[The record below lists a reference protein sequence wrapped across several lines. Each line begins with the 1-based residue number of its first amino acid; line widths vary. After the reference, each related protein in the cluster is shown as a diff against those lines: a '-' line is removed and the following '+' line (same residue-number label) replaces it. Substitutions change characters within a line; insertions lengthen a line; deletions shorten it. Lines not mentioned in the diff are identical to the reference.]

1 MNIERAQPMLLLL
14 GGLLLVATGCQVPLT
29 DSGQYLACTPDL
41 ECREGYECRLVDEQY
56 ACVPSDSNVGTEL
69 DAGGMDTE
77 DTTTDVSEDGST
89 DDVTEED
96 TNGGDTLSCPQDCDA
111 DGLVCNDATGE
122 CVACVVDGDCGD
134 AVCFESPNGAAEN
147 ACVECRSDEQ
157 CGAESFCDL
166 GNEPAEA
173 KCVPKDAKWF
183 LERLAQ
189 EYRRTACEATFSDEC
204 APTLTTFFV
213 ANRAPSKSEC
223 LEYGVDYFTEQ
234 SDLYVEMSR
243 AANSGKYEP
252 SWFDLDVAEQCLTDI
267 AAELGEATCTSTFD
281 NLPEA
286 CKSAIRGTVDSGPC
300 FNQFMCPEG
309 GYCDL
314 ATDSVCGGTCKPA
327 AFPEE
332 GQACSVDDPCDP
344 TKDLVCVRYDNTREC
359 VEKHSQATDES
370 CAGAA
375 GAQACGPG
383 LICQRFGQPL
393 ELECKEYHLVGPDE
407 SCSSDLDL
415 CEPGLS
421 CAGASGDP
429 ICVPIPTS
437 GDACDA
443 MIECGLGSYCNGTD
457 CVAELGLNEIC
468 SGGGL
473 CEPGLVCSSSGRC
486 VQQDDLDP
494 PC

>member
-1 MNIERAQPMLLLL
+1 MLLLL

-77 DTTTDVSEDGST
+77 DTTTDVSDDGST
-89 DDVTEED
+89 EDVTDED
-96 TNGGDTLSCPQDCDA
+96 TNQGDASPCSQDCDA
-111 DGLVCNDATGE
+111 QGLVCDDSTGK
-122 CVACVVDGDCGD
+122 CVACLVDRDCGD
-134 AVCFESPNGAAEN
+134 GVCFESPNGAADN

-157 CGAESFCDL
+157 CGSESFCDL
-166 GNEPAEA
+166 GQAQ
-173 KCVPKDAKWF
+173 CVPKDAKWF
-183 LERLAQ
+183 LERLAE
-189 EYRRTACEATFSDEC
+189 EYRRTACEATFSDQC

-234 SDLYVEMSR
+234 SELYVEMLG
-243 AANSGKYEP
+243 AAKSGEYEA
-252 SWFDLDVAEQCLTDI
+252 SWFDLDAAGQCLAEI
-267 AAELGEATCTSTFD
+267 ADQLGEATCTSTFD

-286 CKSAIRGTVDSGPC
+286 CKLAIRGTEDSGPC

-309 GYCDL
+309 GYCDF
-314 ATDSVCGGTCKPA
+314 ATDSVCGGTCSPA
-327 AFPEE
+327 EFPEE

-344 TKDLVCVRYDNTREC
+344 TKDLVCVRREDDATRC
-359 VEKHSQATDES
+359 FEKYSQDTDGT
-370 CAGAA
+370 CAGASEGQA
-375 GAQACGPG
+375 GQACRPG
-383 LICQRFGQPL
+383 LDCQPVNDFGDA
-393 ELECKEYHLVGPDE
+393 ECKPYVLVGQNE
-407 SCSSDLDL
+407 SCSSDSEL
-415 CEPGLS
+415 CEPGLY
-421 CAGASGDP
+421 CAGGAGAS

-437 GDACDA
+437 DDVCDD
-443 MIECGLGSYCNGTD
+443 MIECALGSYCNGTK
-457 CVAELGLNEIC
+457 CVPELGLNENC

-486 VQQDDLDP
+486 VQQDELDP